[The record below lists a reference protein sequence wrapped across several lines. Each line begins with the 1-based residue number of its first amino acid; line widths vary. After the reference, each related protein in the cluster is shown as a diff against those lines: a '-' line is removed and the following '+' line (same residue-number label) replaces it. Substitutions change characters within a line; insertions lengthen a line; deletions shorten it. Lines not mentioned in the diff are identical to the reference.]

1 MPELH
6 PDLHDTQE
14 VPDYVD
20 VLESRIV
27 LSHPAGTRAKAWAQC
42 IRDNEHLST
51 EFLGRLVQALIT
63 DETNRVLLFVEK
75 AILQEI
81 K

>member
-1 MPELH
+1 MPDD
-6 PDLHDTQE
+6 DLVLAHL
-14 VPDYVD
+14 DYVD
-20 VLESRIV
+20 ILESRIP
-27 LSHPAGTRAKAWAQC
+27 LTHQPGRRARAWAQC
-42 IRDNEHLST
+42 IQDNMHLSA
-51 EFLGRLVQALIT
+51 EDMGRLVQALIT